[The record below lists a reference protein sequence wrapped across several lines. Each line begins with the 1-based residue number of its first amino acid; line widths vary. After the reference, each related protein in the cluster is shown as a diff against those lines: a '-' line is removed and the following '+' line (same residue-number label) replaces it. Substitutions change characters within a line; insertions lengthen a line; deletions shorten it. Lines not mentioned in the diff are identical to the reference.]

1 MITVQELMSEA
12 LYTLSAHDT
21 IHTARELMLEKR
33 IRHVPIVDEEDN
45 LVGLLTKHD
54 VLAVSLSTLA
64 EVENE
69 VRDELEEGIPI
80 GEVMITDLMVDHQFT
95 GSGAGHARTKARL
108 FTDFIGGS
116 KTSWHFNRSGFCQIG
131 IAPDGAIGSMSFQQ
145 VICRR
150 VHLKNLLEYRLQ

>member
-33 IRHVPIVDEEDN
+33 IRHVPIVDDEDN

-80 GEVMITDLMVDHQFT
+80 GEVMITDLMVGYLTTSLREAARVMLEQKHGCLPILSADQKL
-95 GSGAGHARTKARL
+95 AGILTEADFVKLALHLMERL
-108 FTDFIGGS
+108 D
-116 KTSWHFNRSGFCQIG
+116 Q
-131 IAPDGAIGSMSFQQ
+131 
-145 VICRR
+145 
-150 VHLKNLLEYRLQ
+150 

>member
-80 GEVMITDLMVDHQFT
+80 GEVMITDLMVGYLTTSLREAARVMLEQKHGCLPILSADQKL
-95 GSGAGHARTKARL
+95 AGILTEADFVKLALHLMERL
-108 FTDFIGGS
+108 D
-116 KTSWHFNRSGFCQIG
+116 Q
-131 IAPDGAIGSMSFQQ
+131 
-145 VICRR
+145 
-150 VHLKNLLEYRLQ
+150 